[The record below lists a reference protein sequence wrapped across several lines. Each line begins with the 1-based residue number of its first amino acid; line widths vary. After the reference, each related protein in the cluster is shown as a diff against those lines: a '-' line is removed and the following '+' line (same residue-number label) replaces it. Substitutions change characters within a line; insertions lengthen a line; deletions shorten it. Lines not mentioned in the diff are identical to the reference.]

1 MVKHLDL
8 GKRWFVAVL
17 TLCAIFPILSGCG
30 TFDQEIYDSSFDLIE
45 ESAQTYAAQGDHG
58 QAIILA
64 RALLDAE
71 PDDAEAD
78 RILRD
83 SLAEAPKLR
92 YLQYKNLLGSN
103 VSDRVTNDDFPLWA
117 AIALYLPNRVL
128 DMMDMIGVE
137 GGVCIGLGA
146 KVQATE
152 ALGVG
157 AQVTG
162 GEFMV
167 GLERRHL
174 SARSTLD
181 EFIDVFPFEVR
192 TLVEARAYTGGVY
205 AIPYAGAGIKVP
217 SDKIYQRAKD
227 YWAVGGQVQAIIF
240 GASARVH
247 PIEMWDFLFGFAMVD
262 VLHDDI
268 GTTRKLRL
276 ERNEQEAITRLAQQV
291 RFRE

>member
-1 MVKHLDL
+1 MVKHVDL
-8 GKRWFVAVL
+8 GKRWFVAIL
-17 TLCAIFPILSGCG
+17 TLCAIVPILSACG

-45 ESAQTYAAQGDHG
+45 ESAQSYAAQGDQG

-71 PDDAEAD
+71 PDNPEAD
-78 RILRD
+78 KILRD
-83 SLAEAPKLR
+83 SLAEAPELR

-103 VSDRVTNDDFPLWA
+103 VTDRVPNEGFPLWG

-146 KVQATE
+146 KAQVTD

-181 EFIDVFPFEVR
+181 EFIDVFPFELR

-205 AIPYAGAGIKVP
+205 AIPYVGAGVKVP
-217 SDKIYQRAKD
+217 SDKIYQRARD
-227 YWAVGGQVQAIIF
+227 YWAIGGQAQAIIL
-240 GASARVH
+240 GVSARIH
-247 PIEMWDFLFGFAMVD
+247 PVEMWDFVAGLAMFD
-262 VLHDDI
+262 ILYDDI
-268 GTTRKLRL
+268 GTTRKLQF
-276 ERNEQEAITRLAQQV
+276 EPNEKEAITRLAQQV
-291 RFRE
+291 RYRD